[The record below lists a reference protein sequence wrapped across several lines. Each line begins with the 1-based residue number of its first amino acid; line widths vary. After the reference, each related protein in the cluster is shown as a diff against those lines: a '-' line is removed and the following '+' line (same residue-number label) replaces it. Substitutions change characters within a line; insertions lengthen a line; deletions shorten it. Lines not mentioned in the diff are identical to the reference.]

1 MCIFSSIMNFPGVPF
16 RKRLETDSDIDFKTY
31 KVYYVK
37 KVPKKVF
44 LIYKPLYGSIKFK
57 SFK

>member
-1 MCIFSSIMNFPGVPF
+1 MNFPGVPF